1 MFDTITRKEFIS
13 ILRTGENEII
23 YANLNLLD
31 AGCTKIMR
39 LLYSGNFNVTNG
51 RRCTVASQKQVI
63 FSDGSRLTFKINEKY
78 YKHGNVILSYLEH
91 YDSFDEVYRYSIIAY
106 VVK

>member
-23 YANLNLLD
+23 YTNLNLLD
-31 AGCTKIMR
+31 ASCTKIMR

-51 RRCTVASQKQVI
+51 RRCTAASQKQAT
-63 FSDGSRLTFKINEKY
+63 FSDGSKVTFESNQKY
-78 YKHGNVILSYLEH
+78 YKHNNIIISYREM
-91 YDSFDEVYRYSIIAY
+91 YDTFDEAFRYAIIAY